1 MEGLRGSHTEKDDF
15 SLNIMNVMQK
25 MLYLIISEF
34 ENHAQ
39 NVRARH
45 QSEALLHWRR
55 ATRSCKHGG

>member
-45 QSEALLHWRR
+45 QSEA
-55 ATRSCKHGG
+55 